1 MKLYVVFEQITKYFG
16 VQIDIC
22 VVMEL
27 DRPYHVTRHM
37 VFSSLRVIRS
47 ENFAKRRYTSTFFTI
62 LSYGIMAIKKCFDFI
77 RITLIENIA
86 EEQKFNILGS
96 KFLPEINA
104 KSKNAVKFSLFEAAK
119 KRKQRNVRNFVKNW
133 SMIFKV

>member
-16 VQIDIC
+16 VQSDIS

-27 DRPYHVTRHM
+27 DRPYYVTRHM
-37 VFSSLRVIRS
+37 VISSLKVIRS

-62 LSYGIMAIKKCFDFI
+62 LIYGIMAIKKCFDFI
-77 RITLIENIA
+77 RIASIENIA
-86 EEQKFNILGS
+86 EELQFNILGS

-104 KSKNAVKFSLFEAAK
+104 KSKNAVKSSFFEAAK
-119 KRKQRNVRNFVKNW
+119 KRK
-133 SMIFKV
+133 

>member
-16 VQIDIC
+16 VQSDIS

-27 DRPYHVTRHM
+27 DRPYYVTRHM
-37 VFSSLRVIRS
+37 VFSSLKVIRS

-77 RITLIENIA
+77 RTALIENIA
-86 EEQKFNILGS
+86 EE
-96 KFLPEINA
+96 
-104 KSKNAVKFSLFEAAK
+104 
-119 KRKQRNVRNFVKNW
+119 
-133 SMIFKV
+133 